1 MWKIKITHITRGNQG
16 RNQRLLKTLVGVF
29 IVGMPFSV
37 HAQALGAASHG
48 LGGIRAGLS
57 LDPWAVLGNPAAL
70 PDSITLGLSVARSF
84 DLKELN
90 EPAVV
95 FSMPVSRWSLGIGT
109 TTQGW
114 TGFRFLETAL
124 SLSGHTP
131 QSQYG
136 KLRYGLRLRWQAL
149 QVQQPYQND
158 HALMLDL
165 GLQWVPHR
173 VLMLGFVYDNLTATR
188 WHHGQTPLERSLQTG
203 LRWQSD
209 PRWALHLE
217 HQHTPGYAMDWIS
230 AVEWNYQ
237 KTFYLRMGLSTEPVR
252 WSSGMGIHRRS
263 WQADLFMRRHR
274 HEVLGWVNGLSVR
287 WNP

>member
-1 MWKIKITHITRGNQG
+1 MWTIKSTHITRRNQG
-16 RNQRLLKTLVGVF
+16 WNRWLLKTLVGVCML
-29 IVGMPFSV
+29 GMPWSV
-37 HAQALGAASHG
+37 QAQALGAASHG
-48 LGGIRAGLS
+48 LGGLRAGMS
-57 LDPWAVLGNPAAL
+57 LNPWAVMGNPAGL
-70 PDSITLGLSVARSF
+70 PDSMSLGLSVTRSF

-95 FSMPVSRWSLGIGT
+95 FSLPVRRWRMGLGMR
-109 TTQGW
+109 TQGW
-114 TGFRFLETAL
+114 TGFRFWETAL
-124 SLSGHTP
+124 SLSGH
-131 QSQYG
+131 SSHVLHR
-136 KLRYGLRLRWQAL
+136 KLRYGLRMRWQEL

-165 GLQWVPHR
+165 GLQWYPHPELL
-173 VLMLGFVYDNLTATR
+173 VGFEYDNLTAAR
-188 WHHGQTPLERSLQTG
+188 WHHGQTPLERALHTG
-203 LRWQSD
+203 VRWQAD

-237 KTFYLRMGLSTEPVR
+237 EIFYLRMGLSTEPVR

-274 HEVLGWVNGLSVR
+274 HEVLGWENGLSVR
-287 WNP
+287 WTP